1 MKQPF
6 TDKQSHTPYTPAMKM
21 ADLLKGNRK
30 LLSLISRLG
39 MELGVGEKS
48 VDEICRRQEV
58 STRLF
63 LLLCTVSTCEHYAPA
78 SAQLEDLDILELV
91 RFLKASHKY
100 YLEIQLPSLRKRLS
114 QMGGS
119 GVAVLEHFVQNY
131 CNEVVN
137 HYDYE
142 EQTVFP
148 YIEQLIA
155 GGRIEGYD
163 IAQFEKNHS
172 NIDEKLSDLQNIIIK
187 YLPTDSPFER
197 RAEILEEVY
206 NMEDDLVSHALIEDK
221 ILVPMVMQLE
231 ERHGKKR

>member
-1 MKQPF
+1 
-6 TDKQSHTPYTPAMKM
+6 
-21 ADLLKGNRK
+21 
-30 LLSLISRLG
+30 

-78 SAQLEDLDILELV
+78 PPNWKIWIPRTRPLPES
-91 RFLKASHKY
+91 SHKY

-142 EQTVFP
+142 ERPFFP

-155 GGRIEGYD
+155 GRRIEGYD

>member
-1 MKQPF
+1 MEKQG
-6 TDKQSHTPYTPAMKM
+6 HIPYAATMKM

-48 VDEICRRQEV
+48 VDEICRREGV

-78 SAQLEDLDILELV
+78 PTQFDKVDILELV
-91 RFLKASHKY
+91 HFLKASHKY
-100 YLEIQLPSLRKRLS
+100 YLQTQLPSLREKLS

-155 GGRIEGYD
+155 GRQIEGYD
-163 IAQFEKNHS
+163 ITQFEKNHS

-187 YLPTDSPFER
+187 YLPTDSSFER
-197 RAEILEEVY
+197 RAGILEEVY

-231 ERHGKKR
+231 QRHGKKR

>member
-100 YLEIQLPSLRKRLS
+100 YLEIQLP
-114 QMGGS
+114 
-119 GVAVLEHFVQNY
+119 
-131 CNEVVN
+131 
-137 HYDYE
+137 
-142 EQTVFP
+142 
-148 YIEQLIA
+148 
-155 GGRIEGYD
+155 
-163 IAQFEKNHS
+163 
-172 NIDEKLSDLQNIIIK
+172 
-187 YLPTDSPFER
+187 
-197 RAEILEEVY
+197 
-206 NMEDDLVSHALIEDK
+206 
-221 ILVPMVMQLE
+221 
-231 ERHGKKR
+231 

>member
-1 MKQPF
+1 
-6 TDKQSHTPYTPAMKM
+6 MKM
-21 ADLLKGNRK
+21 ADLLKGNRS

-39 MELGVGEKS
+39 MDLGVGEKS
-48 VDEICRRQEV
+48 VDDICRRQGI

-63 LLLCTVSTCEHYAPA
+63 LLLCTVSTCEQYPQVP
-78 SAQLEDLDILELV
+78 AQLEDLDILELV

-100 YLEIQLPSLRKRLS
+100 YLEIQLPTLRERLS

-119 GVAVLEHFVQNY
+119 GVAILEHFVQNY
-131 CNEVVN
+131 SNEVVN

-142 EQTVFP
+142 EQVVFP

-155 GGRIEGYD
+155 GRRTEGYD

-172 NIDEKLSDLQNIIIK
+172 NIVEKLSDLQNIIIK

-197 RAEILEEVY
+197 RAQILEEVY
-206 NMEDDLVSHALIEDK
+206 NMEDDQVSHALIEDR

-231 ERHGKKR
+231 QRHGKKR

>member
-1 MKQPF
+1 M
-6 TDKQSHTPYTPAMKM
+6 
-21 ADLLKGNRK
+21 
-30 LLSLISRLG
+30 
-39 MELGVGEKS
+39 
-48 VDEICRRQEV
+48 
-58 STRLF
+58 
-63 LLLCTVSTCEHYAPA
+63 
-78 SAQLEDLDILELV
+78 
-91 RFLKASHKY
+91 
-100 YLEIQLPSLRKRLS
+100 
-114 QMGGS
+114 
-119 GVAVLEHFVQNY
+119 
-131 CNEVVN
+131 VN

-155 GGRIEGYD
+155 GRRIEGYD